1 MFLILSFMT
10 FSDKGETTDTSQNL
24 TAVTVNVQS
33 TDRVQSMTSPDS
45 SNPALPP
52 GNDTITPK
60 ADDPTETPATAIK
73 PNTSKETT
81 PSVTIIGGDGLLDST
96 TDEESNPPA
105 SERNTSNPEKGET
118 MEKPAASE
126 TTLAQTPEASFTSK
140 APEADKPLTEEF
152 ETSDFDLK
160 PSSELSPTTELYA
173 EPDLLPTSDKGPGLQ
188 GDLDAFTEGDEDD
201 DDDSDDYAYD
211 ANDFGKIQIDNKLQP
226 SVGIEVNRFK
236 GADVYNTED
245 EDSHFFFHLVI
256 LAFLVAIVYITY
268 HNKRKVSVTG
278 SWVTAPD
285 KRAWDAENTVAMIAD
300 RIADYFSD

>member
-1 MFLILSFMT
+1 MFWIGVLSLMT
-10 FSDKGETTDTSQNL
+10 FSEEATNPSQNL
-24 TAVTVNVQS
+24 TSVAVNAGSAETKNPPP
-33 TDRVQSMTSPDS
+33 VQSMTSPDS
-45 SNPALPP
+45 SNHDISA
-52 GNDTITPK
+52 GNDTVTLK
-60 ADDPTETPATAIK
+60 ADGPTEPPATAIE
-73 PNTSKETT
+73 PNTSKDSL
-81 PSVTIIGGDGLLDST
+81 PSDTIIDGDGLQDSVS
-96 TDEESNPPA
+96 DGESNPPVD
-105 SERNTSNPEKGET
+105 EKETSNQVTGGT

-126 TTLAQTPEASFTSK
+126 TILAQTPKAPSTSK
-140 APEADKPLTEEF
+140 PPEVDKSLTEEL

-160 PSSELSPTTELYA
+160 PSIELSPTTELYA

-201 DDDSDDYAYD
+201 DDDDNYAYD
-211 ANDFGKIQIDNKLQP
+211 ANDFGKIQTDSKLQP
-226 SVGIEVNRFK
+226 PVGIEVNRFK

-285 KRAWDAENTVAMIAD
+285 IWA
-300 RIADYFSD
+300 